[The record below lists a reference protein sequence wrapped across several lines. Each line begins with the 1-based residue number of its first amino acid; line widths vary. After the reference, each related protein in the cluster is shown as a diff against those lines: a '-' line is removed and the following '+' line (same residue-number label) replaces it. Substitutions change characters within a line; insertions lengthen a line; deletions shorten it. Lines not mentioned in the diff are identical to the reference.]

1 MEPTETKILKFRNN
15 SYEILSGNAIK
26 MIGII
31 LMVMDH
37 LHQMFINQGAPA
49 WLNWFGR
56 PVSTMFLFLCA
67 EGFYYTRS
75 KKQYMLRLLVGF
87 FFMNLMNQ
95 VLSRSMP
102 LENVA
107 LINNVFGSLFM
118 AVFYMWLFDLIKQGI
133 TEKKAGKILLA
144 LGGFIL
150 TWIAGI
156 ALLAA
161 LNAGNHAAV
170 MVLMFIPNPI
180 SAEGGVPLILLGLLF
195 YILRRY
201 RLIQAALVLIAGL
214 LAWFILHS
222 AQWLMIAAA
231 IPILLYNGQRGR
243 GSKYFFYIFYPAHI
257 YLFYGIA
264 WFIR

>member
-1 MEPTETKILKFRNN
+1 MESKDTKILKFRHNP
-15 SYEILSGNAIK
+15 YESLSGNAIK
-26 MIGII
+26 IIGII

-56 PVSTMFLFLCA
+56 PVAAMFLFLCA
-67 EGFYYTRS
+67 EGFYFTRS

-87 FFMNLMNQ
+87 FFM
-95 VLSRSMP
+95 
-102 LENVA
+102 
-107 LINNVFGSLFM
+107 
-118 AVFYMWLFDLIKQGI
+118 AVFYMWLFTLIKQGI
-133 TEKKAGKILLA
+133 AEKKAGKILLA

-150 TWIAGI
+150 SWIAGI

-161 LNAGNHAAV
+161 LNSGNRPLV
-170 MVLMFIPNPI
+170 MALRFIPNPI
-180 SAEGGVPLILLGLLF
+180 SAEGGIPLIFLGLLF

-201 RLIQAALVLIAGL
+201 RLIQAALVLITGVL
-214 LAWFILHS
+214 SWFAFHD
-222 AQWLMIAAA
+222 AQWFMIAAV

-243 GSKYFFYIFYPAHI
+243 GSKYFFYIFYPVHI
-257 YLFYGIA
+257 YLFYCIA